1 MTVAI
6 FTLYG
11 LLFGSFL
18 TVVVDRVPRGASI
31 VRPGSACGSCGLRLV
46 ARDLVPVLSWLVLR
60 GRCRKCHTSIGTEPL
75 VLELSTAALFGV
87 MAHHFGLS
95 WEAVAFSVLMA
106 GLVALSWIDLHTKR
120 LPREITYTVAVIG
133 FPLLCVAALV
143 AHEPRRIFTALLGAG
158 IALAVMALIYALSR
172 GGMGDGDVRLAP
184 LLGLYLGYLN
194 PGLAPVGLFFG
205 FLIGAFVGIAV
216 MVAGHADRRTALP
229 FGPFMAL
236 GAVLAIFIGQRYIDL
251 VLGR

>member
-46 ARDLVPVLSWLVLR
+46 ARDLVPVFSWLALR

-95 WEAVAFSVLMA
+95 WEAVAFCVLMA

-120 LPREITYTVAVIG
+120 LPREITHT
-133 FPLLCVAALV
+133 
-143 AHEPRRIFTALLGAG
+143 
-158 IALAVMALIYALSR
+158 
-172 GGMGDGDVRLAP
+172 
-184 LLGLYLGYLN
+184 
-194 PGLAPVGLFFG
+194 
-205 FLIGAFVGIAV
+205 IGAL
-216 MVAGHADRRTALP
+216 DRKSTRLNSSH
-229 FGPFMAL
+229 
-236 GAVLAIFIGQRYIDL
+236 
-251 VLGR
+251 